1 MVVTHVPFRE
11 PLGDKKKDSRKQVW
25 KDGSQ
30 TMWAVTP
37 DPMKG
42 KAWSRAGGAHSHS
55 ASTLVGQIYLPLR
68 SEASLAETKNQ
79 LSKGLEHKGSTYT
92 VSKPHLGARARFGDV
107 EADGGLPEKGKD
119 GGRKE
124 PDARLQDHIIITVI
138 LSPSNSAS

>member
-1 MVVTHVPFRE
+1 M
-11 PLGDKKKDSRKQVW
+11 W

-42 KAWSRAGGAHSHS
+42 KAWSWAGGTYSHS

-92 VSKPHLGARARFGDV
+92 ESQNLTWEKEPGLVTWKLMGGG
-107 EADGGLPEKGKD
+107 GGLPEKGKD
-119 GGRKE
+119 EGSKE

>member
-30 TMWAVTP
+30 MMWAVTP

-42 KAWSRAGGAHSHS
+42 KAWSWAGGAHSHS

-79 LSKGLEHKGSTYT
+79 LSKGPEHKGSTYT
-92 VSKPHLGARARFGDV
+92 ESQSLTWEQEPGLVTWKLMGDSLRKAKMEAGKSLTPGSK
-107 EADGGLPEKGKD
+107 
-119 GGRKE
+119 
-124 PDARLQDHIIITVI
+124 II
-138 LSPSNSAS
+138 S

>member
-1 MVVTHVPFRE
+1 M
-11 PLGDKKKDSRKQVW
+11 W

-92 VSKPHLGARARFGDV
+92 ESQSLTW
-107 EADGGLPEKGKD
+107 E
-119 GGRKE
+119 KE
-124 PDARLQDHIIITVI
+124 PGLVTWKLMGGGGDSLRKAKMEAAKSLTPGSKII
-138 LSPSNSAS
+138 S